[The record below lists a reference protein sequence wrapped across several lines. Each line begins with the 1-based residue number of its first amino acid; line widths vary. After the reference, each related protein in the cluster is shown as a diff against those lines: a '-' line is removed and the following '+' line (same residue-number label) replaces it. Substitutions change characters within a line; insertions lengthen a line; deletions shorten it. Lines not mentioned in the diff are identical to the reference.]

1 MKLNRV
7 NEFKLILP
15 AIHDNVSIAINTL
28 DRFLCVNNIVAE
40 QASEI
45 KLVITEALDNVAYHA
60 YAGNNYENDDMI
72 LDAHIETNNKLVI
85 TVADKGV
92 GIADIVQAREP
103 LFSTGSP
110 DQHSGMGFTIMEQY
124 SDSIVIK
131 SKVGFG
137 TKIKFIFHI

>member
-1 MKLNRV
+1 MKLNRI

-15 AIHDNVSIAINTL
+15 AIHDNVSVAINTL

-60 YAGNNYENDDMI
+60 YAGNNYEDNNMI
-72 LDAHIETNNKLVI
+72 LDAHIETNNKLII

>member
-60 YAGNNYENDDMI
+60 YAGNNYENNNMI

-85 TVADKGV
+85 KVADKGV

-103 LFSTGSP
+103 LFSTGNP

-124 SDSIVIK
+124 SDSVVIK

-137 TKIKFIFHI
+137 TKIRFVFYI

>member
-1 MKLNRV
+1 MLTITQISFLIPTSLTLAAKTKKL
-7 NEFKLILP
+7 KK
-15 AIHDNVSIAINTL
+15 H
-28 DRFLCVNNIVAE
+28 
-40 QASEI
+40 
-45 KLVITEALDNVAYHA
+45 
-60 YAGNNYENDDMI
+60 NYENNDMI

-92 GIADIVQAREP
+92 GITDIVQAREP

-110 DQHSGMGFTIMEQY
+110 DQHSGMGFTIIEQY
-124 SDSIVIK
+124 SDSVVIK

>member
-1 MKLNRV
+1 MKLNRI

-15 AIHDNVSIAINTL
+15 ATQDNVSVAINTL

-60 YAGNNYENDDMI
+60 YAGNNYENNNMI

-92 GIADIVQAREP
+92 GIADIAQAREP
-103 LFSTGSP
+103 LFSTGDP
-110 DQHSGMGFTIMEQY
+110 DQHSGMGFTIIKQY
-124 SDSIVIK
+124 SDSVVIK

-137 TKIKFIFHI
+137 TKIRFMFHV

>member
-15 AIHDNVSIAINTL
+15 ATHNNVSVAINTL
-28 DRFLCVNNIVAE
+28 DGFLCVNNIVAE
-40 QASEI
+40 QASDI

-60 YAGNNYENDDMI
+60 YDGNNYENNDMI
-72 LDAHIETNNKLVI
+72 LNVHIETNNKLVI

-103 LFSTGSP
+103 LFSTGDP
-110 DQHSGMGFTIMEQY
+110 DQHSGMGFTIIEQY
-124 SDSIVIK
+124 ADSVVVK

-137 TKIKFIFHI
+137 TKIRFVFHI

>member
-1 MKLNRV
+1 MKLNRI

-45 KLVITEALDNVAYHA
+45 KIVITEALDNVAYHA
-60 YAGNNYENDDMI
+60 YAGNNYENNNMI
-72 LDAHIETNNKLVI
+72 LDAHIETNNKLII

-92 GIADIVQAREP
+92 GIADIIQAREP
-103 LFSTGSP
+103 LFSTGAP

-137 TKIKFIFHI
+137 TKIRFVFNI

>member
-45 KLVITEALDNVAYHA
+45 KLVITEALDNAMVSAVQNGLGVNEACNIKLAEMAYRANA
-60 YAGNNYENDDMI
+60 YMFKTAAEI
-72 LDAHIETNNKLVI
+72 
-85 TVADKGV
+85 
-92 GIADIVQAREP
+92 
-103 LFSTGSP
+103 STF
-110 DQHSGMGFTIMEQY
+110 MLE
-124 SDSIVIK
+124 V
-131 SKVGFG
+131 
-137 TKIKFIFHI
+137 

>member
-60 YAGNNYENDDMI
+60 YAGNNYENNDMI

-92 GIADIVQAREP
+92 GITDIVQAREP

-110 DQHSGMGFTIMEQY
+110 DQHSGMGFTIIEQY
-124 SDSIVIK
+124 SDSVVIK

>member
-15 AIHDNVSIAINTL
+15 ATHNNVSVAINTL

-40 QASEI
+40 QASDI

-60 YAGNNYENDDMI
+60 YAGNNYENNDMI
-72 LDAHIETNNKLVI
+72 LNVHIETNNKLVI

-92 GIADIVQAREP
+92 GIADIAQARES

-124 SDSIVIK
+124 SDSVFIK

-137 TKIKFIFHI
+137 TKIRFIFHV

>member
-1 MKLNRV
+1 MKLNRI

-15 AIHDNVSIAINTL
+15 AIHDNVSVAINTL

-60 YAGNNYENDDMI
+60 YAGNNYEDNNMI

>member
-28 DRFLCVNNIVAE
+28 DRFLCVNNIIAE

-60 YAGNNYENDDMI
+60 YAGNNYENNDMI

-92 GIADIVQAREP
+92 GITDIVQAREP

-110 DQHSGMGFTIMEQY
+110 DQHSGMGFTIIEQY
-124 SDSIVIK
+124 SDSVVIK

>member
-45 KLVITEALDNVAYHA
+45 KLVITEALDNVAYYA
-60 YAGNNYENDDMI
+60 YAGNNYENNNMI

-92 GIADIVQAREP
+92 GITDIVQAREP
-103 LFSTGSP
+103 LFSTGEP

-124 SDSIVIK
+124 SDSVVIK

-137 TKIKFIFHI
+137 TKIRFVFHI

>member
-60 YAGNNYENDDMI
+60 YAGNNYENNNMI

-103 LFSTGSP
+103 LFSTGAP

-137 TKIKFIFHI
+137 TKIRFVFHI